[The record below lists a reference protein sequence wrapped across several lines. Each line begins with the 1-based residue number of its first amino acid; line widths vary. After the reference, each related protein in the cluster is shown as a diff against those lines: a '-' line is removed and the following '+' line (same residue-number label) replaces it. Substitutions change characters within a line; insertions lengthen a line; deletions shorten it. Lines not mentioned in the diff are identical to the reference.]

1 MDFTFYLHIV
11 MTMPSSLQIA
21 VRAKLDKQKEE
32 RRIAKAAVN
41 GAGETKKPSAL
52 DRFKRAS

>member
-1 MDFTFYLHIV
+1 
-11 MTMPSSLQIA
+11 MTMTSSLQIA
-21 VRAKLDKQKEE
+21 VRAKLNKQKEE